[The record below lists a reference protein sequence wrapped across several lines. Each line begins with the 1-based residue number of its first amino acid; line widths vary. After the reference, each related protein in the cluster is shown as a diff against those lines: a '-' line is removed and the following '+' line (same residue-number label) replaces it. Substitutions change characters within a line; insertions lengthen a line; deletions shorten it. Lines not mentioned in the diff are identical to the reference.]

1 MIANHLQT
9 PPIPPSQ
16 RTERPVPAE
25 LERLI
30 LKCLAKSPN
39 DRPQSAGHLL
49 RTLDLIPADRWGED
63 EAAQWWTTRR
73 AAEPPAVTSFSNY
86 PASVE
91 NTAPAF

>member
-1 MIANHLQT
+1 LQT

-16 RTERPVPAE
+16 RTDRAVPPE

-49 RTLDLIPADRWGED
+49 QALELIPADRWGEE
-63 EAAQWWTTRR
+63 EATRWWTTSR
-73 AAEPPAVTSFSNY
+73 AIRQSEPPSSPQY
-86 PASVE
+86 SASVE
-91 NTAPAF
+91 NPAPAF